1 MAFATAP
8 NSCELNKLVNRNWNM
23 QVKPAGSDPANY
35 RFVRG
40 LTTIGVNIE
49 TSAVDS
55 TDIDTRG
62 WSTQE
67 KTGRTLT
74 IQADG
79 QFAQAGDLPL
89 LDEVQMLLK
98 VTGQSLGK
106 NGKIDVRVW
115 RDDVD
120 EGWETT
126 CTNTWTEGSGG
137 QAELRTFSAAMQ
149 SACAPTRIHSIEE
162 GGEKAESEIIT
173 EEEFLAPLDVPVG
186 GGGA

>member
-23 QVKPAGSDPANY
+23 QVKPTGSDPDNY

-40 LTTIGVNIE
+40 LTSLGVNVE
-49 TSAVDS
+49 TTAVDS

-62 WSTQE
+62 WNTQE

-106 NGKIDVRVW
+106 NGKLDVRVW
-115 RDDVD
+115 RDDID

-126 CTNTWTEGSGG
+126 VTNSWTEGTGG
-137 QAELRTFSAAMQ
+137 QAELRTFSASMQ

-162 GGEKAESEIIT
+162 GAEREASQPIT
-173 EEEFLAPLDVPVG
+173 EEEFLLSLIHI
-186 GGGA
+186 